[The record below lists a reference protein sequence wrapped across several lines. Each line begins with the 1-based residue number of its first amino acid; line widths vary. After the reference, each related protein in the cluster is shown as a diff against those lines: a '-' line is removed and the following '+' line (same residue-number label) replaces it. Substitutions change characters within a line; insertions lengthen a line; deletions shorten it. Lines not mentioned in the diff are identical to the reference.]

1 MIFPAPVLVQESVAV
16 QEISL
21 TASGHVMADLN
32 YPAQRMLQWYRTD
45 YLSCTSRGKYAVYR
59 KFYPIL
65 HPLVKYVMGILNFPE
80 KNKCQAFSW

>member
-16 QEISL
+16 QEI
-21 TASGHVMADLN
+21 ASGHVMEDLN
-32 YPAQRMLQWYRTD
+32 YPAQGMLQWYRTD

-65 HPLVKYVMGILNFPE
+65 HQDMSWE
-80 KNKCQAFSW
+80 FSTFLIEQVSSI